1 MVRAFCKS
9 GEQEVLKGAVHGA
22 ACVIAGVMATYNL
35 AAWCYRR
42 ERHLGTNALV
52 YMLAVAFEA
61 KQTLHHLN
69 HVQPEPE
76 CEVDRSP
83 AAAA

>member
-1 MVRAFCKS
+1 MVRTFCRS

-22 ACVIAGVMATYNL
+22 ACVIASVMAMYNL

-42 ERHLGTNALV
+42 ERHLATNALV
-52 YMLAVAFEA
+52 YTLAVAFEA

-69 HVQPEPE
+69 HVQAQAERE
-76 CEVDRSP
+76 TDRSP